1 MTLDD
6 MDAVLARL
14 ESGPV
19 VVPARLAWEPP
30 TEMEAVRAWVEARGL
45 KRGRHASP
53 SATRLAEDLHRYAVG
68 AGWHRDYVPAVRLGV
83 VLRALG
89 FRAYHRMGRK
99 GFLVDEVSA
108 KRLVLAYPPKRKVQ
122 HRPPRKHLV
131 RHRQPKSFWAPF
143 KGRGLPVVNTL
154 GRVYPSARRAADVLR
169 TSRASLQRAAKYGEG
184 CNGLLWRY
192 LTPEEVR
199 CIPPTA
205 REGDVI
211 PWLAWNRVV
220 SVQCPRCGVESSAGQ
235 ADGQQASSPGPLP
248 PGSPTG
254 VASAGGGSPTHIP

>member
-6 MDAVLARL
+6 MDEVLARL
-14 ESGPV
+14 ESGPA

-30 TEMEAVRAWVEARGL
+30 TEAEAVRAWAEALGL

-53 SATRLAEDLHRYAVG
+53 SATRLAEDLHRHAVE
-68 AGWHRDYVPAVRLGV
+68 AGWQRDYVPAVRLGMA
-83 VLRALG
+83 LRALG

-99 GFLVDEVSA
+99 GFLVDEASA
-108 KRLVLAYPPKRKVQ
+108 KRLALVYPPKRRVQ

-131 RHRQPKSFWAPF
+131 RHKRPEPF
-143 KGRGLPVVNTL
+143 FPLKASRGMPVVNTL

-169 TSRASLQRAAKYGEG
+169 TSRASLQRAARHGEG

-199 CIPPTA
+199 CLPPTTMM
-205 REGDVI
+205 GDSI

-220 SVQCPRCGVESSAGQ
+220 SVHCPRCGVESSAGQ
-235 ADGQQASSPGPLP
+235 ADGQQHPPATLP
-248 PGSPTG
+248 PGSPAG